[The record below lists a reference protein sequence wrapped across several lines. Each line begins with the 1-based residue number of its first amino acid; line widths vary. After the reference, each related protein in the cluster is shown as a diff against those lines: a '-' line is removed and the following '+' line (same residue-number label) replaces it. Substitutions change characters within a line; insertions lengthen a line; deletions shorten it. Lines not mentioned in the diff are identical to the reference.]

1 MVLIRLRE
9 KNVRGSMSFIRVICK
24 IGKQKQG
31 SFSGA
36 PALLCVGNRI
46 MNYHPFCPTVKL
58 NSDVLSSVWSQVT
71 VQTCAAHVAPVLLF
85 ATTRLLGWR
94 RLRLVESS
102 WERLVAAGRE
112 AAGQP
117 GRHRADRISE
127 EGRKQLLWGTGRDSS
142 LATLRVSKVQ

>member
-58 NSDVLSSVWSQVT
+58 NTDVLSSAWSQVT

-85 ATTRLLGWR
+85 ATTRLPGWR

-102 WERLVAAGRE
+102 WERLVAAGT
-112 AAGQP
+112 AGQAQ
-117 GRHRADRISE
+117 GRQ
-127 EGRKQLLWGTGRDSS
+127 GF
-142 LATLRVSKVQ
+142 